1 MSLAPRPIQ
10 PEGDT
15 DNVSTARAAVLTAPR
30 TFDLQDFELPDPGA
44 DAGLM
49 RVEACGICAADVPV
63 WRGETSFEL
72 PVVLGHEIVGRADRV
87 GPEAAARWRIDNGDR
102 IIVER
107 WIPCGHCTNCLV
119 GNYRLCV
126 REIDGHR
133 LFYGGAPT
141 TLAPSL
147 YGGYAE
153 CLYLHP
159 DSVVYKVSPHVPAAV
174 VPLFTPLGNAIS
186 WVQKVG
192 GARMGDT
199 IVIQGPG
206 QEGLAA
212 VIVAKA
218 SGAARIIVTGLA
230 QDAARLEVAAELG
243 ATSVINIEE
252 EDPVDVVRQ
261 TTNGEMANVVLDL
274 TSSANLRPVEAAME
288 MAGTGATVVLP
299 SFHTERDLRFDSE
312 RFANKMLTL
321 RGAWGRD
328 RSSVFAAIA
337 MIESGRFPLERLSTH
352 HFGLDDIDLA
362 LRTVAREAN
371 PDALHASIVF

>member
-1 MSLAPRPIQ
+1 MAQLLT
-10 PEGDT
+10 GGT

-30 TFDLQDFELPDPGA
+30 TFDIQDLEIPAPGA

-49 RVEACGICAADVPV
+49 RIEACGICAADVPV

-72 PVVLGHEIVGRADRV
+72 PVVLGHEIVGRAEQV
-87 GPEAAARWRIDNGDR
+87 GPDAARRWQIDNGDR

-107 WIPCGHCTNCLV
+107 WIPCGHCTNCLA

-141 TLAPSL
+141 MLAPSL

-153 CLYLHP
+153 YLYLHP
-159 DSVVYKVSPHVPAAV
+159 NSVVYKVSPDVPASV

-186 WVQKVG
+186 WIQKVG
-192 GARMGDT
+192 GAGMGDT

-212 VIVAKA
+212 VVVAKA
-218 SGAARIIVTGLA
+218 SGAAQIIVTGLA
-230 QDAARLEVAAELG
+230 QDAARLEMAKELG
-243 ATSVINIEE
+243 ATAVINVEE
-252 EDPVDVVRQ
+252 ADQVDVVRRL
-261 TTNGEMANVVLDL
+261 TRGEMANVVLEL
-274 TSSANLRPVEAAME
+274 TSSPDLRPLEAAME
-288 MAGTGATVVLP
+288 MAGTGATIVLP
-299 SFHTERDLRFDSE
+299 SLHAERGLRFDSE

-337 MIESGRFPLERLSTH
+337 MIESGRFGLDRLSTH
-352 HFGLDDIDLA
+352 HFGLDEIDLA